1 LPEIELICGFPRV
14 EGPRGAVTLSARN
27 KHSLCGFLV
36 TMRPGL
42 RPGREVTMRRGVV
55 QVALGASLLLALSA
69 TLTHAQQP
77 TRVRG
82 TIERVDGALLM
93 VKSRDGAELTVRLAD
108 NAVVVAIVARA
119 LTDIKAG
126 DYVGSAALPTAGGA
140 LRALEIHIFPENM
153 RGTGEG
159 HRPHDLLPES
169 TMTNATVAE
178 TVHRVEGHTLMLKY
192 KDGEKTLIVP
202 QETPIVTYVPGERA
216 ELKPGAKIFIA
227 NAARQP
233 DGTLQAARI
242 AVGRDGLTP
251 PM

>member
-1 LPEIELICGFPRV
+1 MRRGFARV
-14 EGPRGAVTLSARN
+14 VLGTGLLLTLSA
-27 KHSLCGFLV
+27 S
-36 TMRPGL
+36 
-42 RPGREVTMRRGVV
+42 
-55 QVALGASLLLALSA
+55 LAL
-69 TLTHAQQP
+69 AQQA

-82 TIERVDGALLM
+82 TIERVDGATLM
-93 VKSRDGAELTVRLAD
+93 VKARDGAELVIKPAD
-108 NAVVVAIVARA
+108 NLVVVGVVARS
-119 LTDIKAG
+119 LKDIKAG
-126 DYVGSAALPTAGGA
+126 DFVGSAAVPAAGGA
-140 LRALEIHIFPENM
+140 LRALEVHIFPENM

-178 TVHRVEGHTLMLKY
+178 TVGRVEGHTLVLKY

-202 QETPIVTYVPGERA
+202 AETPIVTYVPGDKA

-227 NAARQP
+227 SATRQP